1 MNNSTFKIF
10 TIFICGQSEGRA
22 CMYLCCPSVRPIKK
36 LEMARNHFILWF
48 SMAKS
53 SVSTK
58 SPGEHSLL
66 WINDCLQKN
75 HNEKYTQIAWTIVK
89 KKIFLCFETRNQYA
103 LNCSPKH
110 DTTLLVFWIFQNFWF
125 HLMTRGWRIKTLIS
139 NMMTDLASMQVK
151 VTVYSVCRM

>member
-89 KKIFLCFETRNQYA
+89 KKKFYVLKQEINMPLTVHLSMIQPCWYFEFFKIFDSIWWLEDGE
-103 LNCSPKH
+103 LIPSLVIWWL
-110 DTTLLVFWIFQNFWF
+110 TLP
-125 HLMTRGWRIKTLIS
+125 
-139 NMMTDLASMQVK
+139 A
-151 VTVYSVCRM
+151 CR